1 MIVVVVVAAETGTG
15 TERLVFTVGIVV
27 ANGRPDAVA
36 VTIIVRMVG
45 IQMVVPVVGGKVMVR
60 MMP

>member
-1 MIVVVVVAAETGTG
+1 MIVVVVVAAESIVEG
-15 TERLVFTVGIVV
+15 LVLTVGVVV
-27 ANGRPDAVA
+27 AHGRSYAVA
-36 VTIIVRMVG
+36 VTVIVGMVG